1 MAEIQRRGSWGL
13 PAHSPKQAFSL
24 AAVQHNPALLAG
36 DFALPI
42 GLGRSYGDVGL
53 NSGHTIV
60 PSSDQNHFLHF
71 DPVTGSLK
79 CQAGVS
85 LAEIQ
90 RTFIPQ
96 GYSLI
101 ATPGTAQVSVGG
113 AIANDVHGKNHHR
126 VSSFGTHVTEITLL
140 RTNGEV
146 IVCSQQ
152 SNAEMFEATIG
163 GLGLTGFILDATF
176 NLKKVNSA
184 YLVQDTL
191 RFENVAEFLQISK
204 ASEQSHEY
212 SVAWVDTSKRNFGR
226 GFLMRANIADDGNF
240 SMPPAKAIELPMLP
254 FGVVNKFSN
263 AVLASAYRLANS
275 KEKTGAMVDYQ
286 KYFYPLDA
294 IAYWNHAYGPKGF
307 YQYQFVVPNETAEAA
322 VNEILK
328 EVALSGNQSFLSV
341 LKTLGSQK
349 PAGLLSFTRPGVTVA
364 LDFENRGV
372 ETLAL
377 FSRLDK
383 ILGEAGGALNLSKD
397 VRMPKSLFEQS
408 YSRYQELEAL
418 RDPGI
423 SSGLSRR
430 LMGF

>member
-1 MAEIQRRGSWGL
+1 MAEIQCRGSWGL
-13 PAHSPKQAFSL
+13 PAHSPKRAFSL
-24 AAVQHNPALLAG
+24 GAVQNNPALLAG

-60 PSSDQNHFLHF
+60 TSSDQNHFLQF
-71 DPVTGSLK
+71 DAVTGSLK

-126 VSSFGTHVTEITLL
+126 VSSFGAQVSEITLL

-146 IVCSQQ
+146 IVCSPQ
-152 SNAEMFEATIG
+152 SNAAIFEATIG

-184 YLVQDTL
+184 YLLQDTL

-226 GFLMRANIADDGNF
+226 GFLMRANIADDGDF

-263 AVLASAYRLANS
+263 AVLATAYRLGNS
-275 KEKTGAMVDYQ
+275 KEKTGAKVDYQ

-341 LKTLGSQK
+341 LKTLGGQK

>member
-1 MAEIQRRGSWGL
+1 MAKIQRRGSWGV
-13 PAHSPKQAFSL
+13 PAHAPKRTLSL
-24 AAVQHNPALLAG
+24 SALQKNPTLLKG
-36 DFALPI
+36 QLALPI

-60 PSSDQNHFLHF
+60 TSSDQNHFLHF
-71 DPVTGSLK
+71 DSLKGSLK

-126 VSSFGTHVTEITLL
+126 VSSFGAHVSEITLL
-140 RTNGEV
+140 RTTGEI
-146 IVCSQQ
+146 IVCSPQ
-152 SNAEMFEATIG
+152 SNPSLFEATIG
-163 GLGLTGFILDATF
+163 GLGLTGMILDATF
-176 NLKKVNSA
+176 KLKRVNSA
-184 YLVQDTL
+184 YLLQDTL
-191 RFENVAEFLQISK
+191 QFESVAEFLTLSK
-204 ASEQSHEY
+204 DSEQSHEY

-226 GFLMRANIADDGNF
+226 GFLMRANIADDGDF

-263 AVLASAYRLANS
+263 AVLASAYRLVNS
-275 KEKTGAMVDYQ
+275 KEKTGAKVGYQ
-286 KYFYPLDA
+286 QYFYPLDA
-294 IAYWNHAYGPKGF
+294 ISHWNHAYGPKGF
-307 YQYQFVVPNETAEAA
+307 YQYQFVVPNENAEAA
-322 VNEILK
+322 INEILRQ
-328 EVALSGNQSFLSV
+328 VALSGNQSFLSV
-341 LKTLGSQK
+341 LKTLGSQR

-364 LDFENRGV
+364 LDFENRGAD
-372 ETLAL
+372 TLTL
-377 FSRLDK
+377 FSRLDDV
-383 ILGEAGGALNLSKD
+383 LREAGGALNLSKD
-397 VRMPKSLFEQS
+397 ARMPKSLFEQS
-408 YSRYQELEAL
+408 YPRYKELEAL